1 MKKYLLFILAFICLS
16 FSAQAAEA
24 IDVNI
29 RGNGTEITVSG
40 TVASDSKVSVF
51 VSKTVKATEYR
62 DVVFADEVMC
72 DKAGDFSVVFNM
84 PDKFIQDY
92 DATGSYT
99 VYIAAEGFE
108 KRSEPLEY
116 VSLKNQ
122 NNLLK
127 TLNEKKT
134 SAEIKALL
142 LADANENSFKSMGIN
157 IDSYK
162 KHTELQNDIAEIVFN
177 SKPYASISDLK
188 TKYNDAFA
196 TALINNATSV
206 NELSAELKNGGYINF
221 NIDGIDISKDADTFE
236 FVLDYLIKHKKYNN
250 MSETEKAMK
259 DGVVVYELRNA
270 NKVSLTDVVKKYAAY
285 MGVKTN
291 TKYSS
296 YENNVTMQTIVNEQ
310 TILNLPATGV
320 DSIAVFVDK
329 FTAQLAAYET
339 PSGGNQGGGSGSSGG
354 AIVAGIPSSWKP
366 QKDSVNGG
374 SGNNSQSPGTDLFS
388 DMENFEWAKE
398 AVEYLHK
405 EGIVQGTGD
414 AKFSPQD
421 NITREQFTKMV
432 VEFSGLKGDTDFMF
446 DDVLPDAWYC
456 DYIKTA
462 YSTGIIRGISNNIF
476 GTGNS
481 MTREDAVVVIAR
493 CMDIIGITA
502 DDMREYSVFSDEN
515 EIADYAKD
523 SVETLYKKGIINGM
537 EDGVFAPKA
546 IVTRAQAA
554 KMIYELCK
562 IGEK

>member
-92 DATGSYT
+92 DATGPYT

-134 SAEIKALL
+134 SAEIKALV

-157 IDSYK
+157 IDGYK

-196 TALINNATSV
+196 IALINNATSV

-221 NIDGIDISKDADTFE
+221 NIDGMDISKDADTFE

-270 NKVSLTDVVKKYAAY
+270 NKVSLTDVVKKYATY

-329 FTAQLAAYET
+329 FTAQLEAYKT

-502 DDMREYSVFSDEN
+502 DDMREYSIFSDEN

>member
-221 NIDGIDISKDADTFE
+221 NIDGMDISKDADTFE

-354 AIVAGIPSSWKP
+354 AIIAGIPSSWKP

-493 CMDIIGITA
+493 CMDIMGITA

>member
-134 SAEIKALL
+134 SAEIKALV

-157 IDSYK
+157 IDGYK

-221 NIDGIDISKDADTFE
+221 NIPPVGYVYIEGK
-236 FVLDYLIKHKKYNN
+236 IK
-250 MSETEKAMK
+250 
-259 DGVVVYELRNA
+259 
-270 NKVSLTDVVKKYAAY
+270 
-285 MGVKTN
+285 
-291 TKYSS
+291 
-296 YENNVTMQTIVNEQ
+296 
-310 TILNLPATGV
+310 
-320 DSIAVFVDK
+320 
-329 FTAQLAAYET
+329 
-339 PSGGNQGGGSGSSGG
+339 
-354 AIVAGIPSSWKP
+354 
-366 QKDSVNGG
+366 
-374 SGNNSQSPGTDLFS
+374 
-388 DMENFEWAKE
+388 
-398 AVEYLHK
+398 
-405 EGIVQGTGD
+405 
-414 AKFSPQD
+414 
-421 NITREQFTKMV
+421 
-432 VEFSGLKGDTDFMF
+432 
-446 DDVLPDAWYC
+446 
-456 DYIKTA
+456 
-462 YSTGIIRGISNNIF
+462 
-476 GTGNS
+476 
-481 MTREDAVVVIAR
+481 
-493 CMDIIGITA
+493 
-502 DDMREYSVFSDEN
+502 
-515 EIADYAKD
+515 
-523 SVETLYKKGIINGM
+523 
-537 EDGVFAPKA
+537 
-546 IVTRAQAA
+546 
-554 KMIYELCK
+554 
-562 IGEK
+562 

>member
-134 SAEIKALL
+134 SAEIKALV

-157 IDSYK
+157 IDGYK

-196 TALINNATSV
+196 IALINNATSV

-221 NIDGIDISKDADTFE
+221 NIDGMDISKDADTFE

-270 NKVSLTDVVKKYAAY
+270 NKVSLTDVVKKYATY

-291 TKYSS
+291 TQYSS

-502 DDMREYSVFSDEN
+502 DDMREYSIFSDEN

-562 IGEK
+562 VRRK

>member
-134 SAEIKALL
+134 SAEIKALI

-157 IDSYK
+157 IDGYK

-221 NIDGIDISKDADTFE
+221 NIDGVDISKDADTFE

-270 NKVSLTDVVKKYAAY
+270 NKVSLTDVVKKYATY
-285 MGVKTN
+285 MGVKTH

-296 YENNVTMQTIVNEQ
+296 YENDVTMQTIVNEQ

-320 DSIAVFVDK
+320 DSIAVFVDE
-329 FTAQLAAYET
+329 FTAQLAAYKT
-339 PSGGNQGGGSGSSGG
+339 PSGGNQGGGSGSPGG
-354 AIVAGIPSSWKP
+354 AIVAGIPSSLKP

-476 GTGNS
+476 GTGNP

-546 IVTRAQAA
+546 FVTRAQAA